1 MQTLITVTYFHRLF
15 HRNVSTV
22 QLREV
27 RDYHRNLLPAG
38 TQAGAQEGS
47 TTPASSTDYQ
57 DGAERDDDNDDG
69 GADAQSDDSELLLFD
84 HPDGAA
90 YIFSKPEKGERPADS
105 HGTSVRLRH
114 ACHVLPRP
122 LALYP
127 RLCLRKNCGDAV
139 VICHACRPICACVSG
154 RLLFLISAGLLDAVV
169 DAQTNGT
176 SEDAEDWRS
185 TWSVQG

>member
-1 MQTLITVTYFHRLF
+1 M
-15 HRNVSTV
+15 

-38 TQAGAQEGS
+38 TQAGTQEGS

-90 YIFSKPEKGERPADS
+90 YELVRFQQPMKGEPTGY
-105 HGTSVRLRH
+105 GTSVRLLH
-114 ACHVLPRP
+114 AWHVSL
-122 LALYP
+122 
-127 RLCLRKNCGDAV
+127 
-139 VICHACRPICACVSG
+139 
-154 RLLFLISAGLLDAVV
+154 
-169 DAQTNGT
+169 
-176 SEDAEDWRS
+176 
-185 TWSVQG
+185 